1 MAEQWLLRKK
11 YLQFYG
17 RAWRS
22 MLQNTLLVTSIN
34 SIPGTPST
42 ISTPYSIQFSW
53 CSGPTIV
60 GVFSSTTPPPLS
72 CPLAYTQVLFQES
85 TGHSHS
91 NTHSV
96 QLLCSI
102 WMDGQR
108 YTFWKIEGGKAQVS
122 QRGCG
127 ESPSLKLLETCLGMV
142 LGNLLWVILDE
153 QGHWAGWS
161 PEVPSCLS
169 CSVKLSGIFPLKEEK
184 RISFSCFLASYL
196 SLRYFLL
203 VFWENKSVI

>member
-1 MAEQWLLRKK
+1 
-11 YLQFYG
+11 
-17 RAWRS
+17 
-22 MLQNTLLVTSIN
+22 MLQNTLVVTSIN

-42 ISTPYSIQFSW
+42 ISIPYSIWFSW

-60 GVFSSTTPPPLS
+60 SVFSP
-72 CPLAYTQVLFQES
+72 YTQVLFQES
-85 TGHSHS
+85 TGCSHS

-96 QLLCSI
+96 QLF
-102 WMDGQR
+102 WMNGQR
-108 YTFWKIEGGKAQVS
+108 CSFWKIEGGKAQVS

-142 LGNLLWVILDE
+142 LGNLLWVILQE

-161 PEVPSCLS
+161 PELPSSLS

-184 RISFSCFLASYL
+184 RISFSPVLASYL
-196 SLRYFLL
+196 PMRYFLF